1 MQDVQAQLNLEMGM
15 DNTDHDADLVDED
28 NRSSSLSEP
37 DEDDDLLDDGDA
49 LGDDMTEAEG
59 QGARK
64 DLEADSEAETE
75 RLDQTPQKLR
85 KNADAL
91 GRTPSKLSQAATA
104 EDELSDPPSPIPL
117 EPGAASSTST
127 IATAGKYRLRT
138 EYIPDAVVWHD

>member
-59 QGARK
+59 PGARK